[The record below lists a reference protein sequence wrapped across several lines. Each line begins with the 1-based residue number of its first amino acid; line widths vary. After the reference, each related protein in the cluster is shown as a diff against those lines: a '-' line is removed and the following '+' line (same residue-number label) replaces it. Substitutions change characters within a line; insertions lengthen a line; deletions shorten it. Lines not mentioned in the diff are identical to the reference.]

1 MYQSLLNTYERIREI
16 LENIQNNN
24 ENNNNNNY
32 CCHCCSYP
40 LETHLEIEVKR
51 LFDLADIIF
60 FTEDQPQRDHKKLF
74 YVAYLLR
81 QHDSDYQRVTVKLQF
96 CKTDSDS
103 SNYALYLATWW
114 KFGNA
119 SIRLLFDAQ
128 GFPEFECVWLTN
140 PSYHMINI
148 WADIDCLG
156 DVETETPQEITKEL
170 MDIWEDLLEIDVE
183 ELRL

>member
-1 MYQSLLNTYERIREI
+1 MFQSLLDTYERIREI
-16 LENIQNNN
+16 LENA
-24 ENNNNNNY
+24 ENNNHDNNN
-32 CCHCCSYP
+32 CCCCSYP
-40 LETHLEIEVKR
+40 LESHLEFEVKR
-51 LFDLADIIF
+51 FFDLADIIF

-81 QHDSDYQRVTVKLQF
+81 QHDLEYKRVTIKLQY
-96 CKTDSDS
+96 CQTDPDS
-103 SNYALYLATWW
+103 SDYALYLATWW

-140 PSYHMINI
+140 PSRHMINI

-170 MDIWEDLLEIDVE
+170 IHIWEDLVEIDVG
-183 ELRL
+183 ELLL